1 MAEPAEHD
9 SDDEKI
15 LTSPPPEGFSPE
27 AVRRFLDLFRKEDAQ
42 EILFQYDAI
51 LPHNA
56 EFDQLLR
63 WVTDPTTGDTAVHV
77 AASARNI
84 GALGSH
90 IESFGRD
97 WSANPWLLTCFRA
110 PFFLRNKA
118 GDTVFHVAART
129 GRLDVVNGVWRV
141 FWLHP
146 GWNQPSYE
154 SGSDA
159 YAPVCEDLGEFEHD
173 PEQISVPEYMV
184 AIVLLARKNGNG
196 YTAADE
202 AAAAGHHDVAQW
214 LRLMLER
221 LTLGNKRATESRMA
235 RMEELV
241 DNRYDID
248 GHHVTP
254 DQLPYIRRWTQ
265 FLDGR
270 VISGDY

>member
-9 SDDEKI
+9 SDDEEI

-27 AVRRFLDLFRKEDAQ
+27 AARSFLDLFRKEDAR
-42 EILFQYDAI
+42 EIFFRYEAVI
-51 LPHNA
+51 PHNA
-56 EFDQLLR
+56 HLYQLLR

-77 AASARNI
+77 AAAARNI
-84 GALGSH
+84 RALDSH

-129 GRLDVVNGVWRV
+129 GRLDVVNG
-141 FWLHP
+141 
-146 GWNQPSYE
+146 
-154 SGSDA
+154 
-159 YAPVCEDLGEFEHD
+159 FEHD
-173 PEQISVPEYMV
+173 PEPMYVPDYMV

-196 YTAADE
+196 HTAADD

-221 LTLGNKRATESRMA
+221 LTLGNKRATERRMA

-248 GHHVTP
+248 GHHVTAN
-254 DQLPYIRRWTQ
+254 QLPYIRKCSQ
-265 FLDGR
+265 FVDGR
-270 VISGDY
+270 VITKDC